1 MKLKSWVYFLLFLLF
16 FMYMTDI
23 QAQKK
28 QKTYQITWKENL
40 IFSPSP
46 DYTIEI
52 LYFDGSSQGHEYPQ
66 LPLFYDQMPADIFFQ
81 KYEVTLQNVE
91 TTPFNEHDASLIPS
105 DFEQK
110 ELKID
115 ITTLTNRHQYMTA
128 ISFIPIL
135 KSQNGNYVKVT
146 SVTFSYEGVEALAV
160 PKKQKGYAA
169 NSILSS
175 GNWYKI
181 AISQA
186 GLHKVT
192 YDDLVGLGINVSGL
206 SSSNIAFFGNG
217 TGMLP
222 ENTSGKRPDDLI
234 ENAIMVFDGGDGS
247 FDKGDYFIFYAQ
259 SPHTWNYDQA
269 SNIFSHQINTY
280 SDYAYYYVNVD
291 IGIGT
296 KKRITTAN
304 NNHLSANSQ
313 VNTYTYY
320 DFYEKDEVNLA
331 QSGHIW
337 VGDKFDYKT
346 EYSYTMNLP
355 AITGGPAT
363 LRVRAAF
370 ASPIYS
376 SLAISVNGTSIGSL
390 AYGNTGTDIAR
401 LSTASFNINP
411 TSSTLNI
418 DFKYNKPS
426 GSSVSYLDW
435 IELQAT
441 CLLRMHSSQ
450 FPFCNV
456 ENIGSGNITQYN
468 IANSNANT
476 KVWDVTEPGHSVQMQ
491 GELVGGI
498 FSFKSPT
505 SDLRKFVAF
514 GGSDFLSVDIIGKVK
529 NQNLHGDVN
538 VDMVIVSHSDFLAQA
553 ERLAEFRRTHDGYSV
568 KVVTPQEIYNEFSS
582 GAQDPTAIRDYMK
595 MIYDVSGGAYPQ
607 YLLLFGRPSYDY
619 RGRSSNTKLFVP
631 HYTFNKDAIDDKS
644 MVYDDYFGFLDD
656 NEGVGD
662 NKGLIDIAIGRFPVT
677 TAAQANVAVTKTI
690 NYSRRENLVKEGDV
704 SRVSNLADWRNVITF
719 VADDEDG
726 NNHINEA
733 NAASATLSKTNKT
746 INIEKIYLDAYT
758 QVSHS
763 GGQRYPEVNDA
774 INKRVQRGNMMLVY
788 HGHGGVNGLAHERVV
803 TVSDINTWNN
813 YYNQMIMVTLTCDF
827 AQYDRESMSPG
838 ELVFL
843 NANGGASGLI
853 TTSRVSYSGL
863 GYTETLFKNLYVKD
877 GGTLGQPRYK
887 TLGEL
892 NRATKNKRGS
902 SSLNMIIVLGDPAMP
917 VAIPNYTVVT
927 DSINGVSA
935 SFYQDTL
942 KAFNKVTIKGRV
954 VGDDSVTLSNF
965 NGNIYPSIYDKAIT
979 LSTLQ
984 NDPNSGPFDFELQ
997 KNILFRGNASVK
1009 NGLFEFSFIVPKDI
1023 NYSYGN
1029 GKISYYART
1038 NASDA
1043 AGYFDEMIIGGISE
1057 EQLNDSIGPE
1067 MEVFLNDRTFV
1078 NGGITNPSPMLIVD
1092 LKDEHGINTTGNGIG
1107 HDLVAILDNVVE
1119 TPIVLNDYYETQ
1131 LDSFNSGTVRYPLK
1145 DIPVGKHT
1153 LKIRAWDVVN
1163 NVSEKTIHFEVISD
1177 EKLALDHVLNYP
1189 NPFTTR
1195 TEFYFEQNQA
1205 GGTFDILIQIFTISG
1220 KLVKTITAQ
1229 QHIQGN
1235 RSQPVF
1241 WNGRDDYEDK
1251 LAKGVYL
1258 YKLKVRNQQGEIA
1271 EKIEKI
1277 VIL

>member
-1 MKLKSWVYFLLFLLF
+1 MKVKSLVIFLLFSLSLV
-16 FMYMTDI
+16 YITDI

-28 QKTYQITWKENL
+28 QETCQITWKENL
-40 IFSPSP
+40 IHSPYP
-46 DYTIEI
+46 DYSVEF
-52 LYFDGSSQGHEYPQ
+52 LHFEGASRGHEYSD
-66 LPLFYDQMPADIFFQ
+66 LPLFYTQIPVDIFFQ
-81 KYEVTLQNVE
+81 SYNITLQNVE
-91 TTPFNEHDASLIPS
+91 TAPFNEHDASLIS
-105 DFEQK
+105 TDFDQK

-115 ITTLTNRHQYMTA
+115 IATLTDRHQHVTA

-135 KSQNGNYVKVT
+135 KSQNGNYLKVT
-146 SVTFSYEGVEALAV
+146 SVTFSYEGVREII
-160 PKKQKGYAA
+160 PKTAKSYAA
-169 NSILSS
+169 NSVLSS

-181 AISQA
+181 AVSQT

-192 YDDLVGLGINVSGL
+192 YDDLMKLGINASGL
-206 SSSNIAFFGNG
+206 QSANIALFGNG

-222 ENTSGKRPDDLI
+222 ENTSNKRPDDLI
-234 ENAIMVFDGGDGS
+234 ENAIMIFDGGDGS
-247 FDKGDYFIFYAQ
+247 FDKNDYFVFYAQ
-259 SPHTWNYDQA
+259 SPHTWNYNQTT
-269 SNIFSHQINTY
+269 NTFSHAINVY

-291 IGIGT
+291 AGIGT
-296 KKRITTAN
+296 KKRVATEN
-304 NNHLSANSQ
+304 NNHLSANET
-313 VNTYTYY
+313 VNTYTHY
-320 DFYEKDEVNLA
+320 DFYEKDEVNLSK
-331 QSGHIW
+331 SGRIW
-337 VGDKFDYKT
+337 LGDMFDYKT
-346 EYSYTMNLP
+346 EYAYTMNLP
-355 AITGGPAT
+355 AITEKPAT

-370 ASPIYS
+370 ASSTNS
-376 SLAISVNGTSIGSL
+376 SLAVTVNGNLAGRLTSGSITGGNL
-390 AYGNTGTDIAR
+390 AN
-401 LSTASFNINP
+401 LEFASFNINP

-418 DFKYNKPS
+418 DLKYSKPTS
-426 GSSVSYLDW
+426 SSVAYLDW

-468 IANSNANT
+468 IANGNANT

-491 GELVGGI
+491 GELVGGT

-505 SDLRKFVAF
+505 SDLRKFIAF
-514 GGSDFLSVDIIGKVK
+514 SGGDFLSVNIIGKVK

-553 ERLAEFRRTHDGYSV
+553 ERLAEFRRTHDGYNV

-582 GAQDPTAIRDYMK
+582 GMQDPTAIRNYMK
-595 MIYDVSGGAYPQ
+595 MIYDVTGKSYPK

-631 HYTFNKDAIDDKS
+631 HYTFSSSSINDKS
-644 MVYDDYFGFLDD
+644 AVYDDYFGFVDD
-656 NEGVGD
+656 NEEAD
-662 NKGLIDIAIGRFPVT
+662 RGLIDISIGRFPVT
-677 TAAQANVAVTKTI
+677 TAAQANIAVTKTI

-719 VADDEDG
+719 VADDE
-726 NNHINEA
+726 NSNSHINEA
-733 NAASATLSKTNKT
+733 DDAAKILSANNKA
-746 INIEKIYLDAYT
+746 INIEKIYLDAYP

-803 TVSDINTWNN
+803 TISDINTWNN
-813 YYNQMIMVTLTCDF
+813 FYNQMIMVTLTCDF
-827 AQYDRESMSPG
+827 AQYDREATSPG

-843 NANGGASGLI
+843 NNNGGASGLI

-863 GYTETLFKNLYVKD
+863 GYTEYLLKNLYVKD
-877 GGTLGQPRYK
+877 AGTPGQIRYK

-892 NRATKNKRGS
+892 NRITKNQKGPG
-902 SSLNMIIVLGDPAMP
+902 SLNMIIVLGDPAMP
-917 VAIPNYTVVT
+917 VAIPNYSIVT

-935 SFYQDTL
+935 SSYQDTL
-942 KAFNKVTIKGRV
+942 KAFDKVTVKGRV
-954 VGDDSVTLSNF
+954 VGNGNVTLSDF
-965 NGNIYPSIYDKAIT
+965 NGNIYPSIYDKSIK
-979 LSTLQ
+979 LNTLQ
-984 NDPNSGPFDFELQ
+984 NDPSSGPFEFEVQ

-1038 NASDA
+1038 DASDA
-1043 AGYFDEMIIGGISE
+1043 TGYFNQIVIGGISDK
-1057 EQLNDSIGPE
+1057 QLSDSIGPE
-1067 MEVFLNDRTFV
+1067 IQVFLNDRTFV
-1078 NGGITNPSPMLIVD
+1078 NGGIINPNPMLIVD

-1107 HDLVAILDNVVE
+1107 HDLVAILDNATE
-1119 TPIVLNDYYETQ
+1119 APLILNDYYETQ

-1153 LKIRAWDVVN
+1153 LKIRAWDIAN
-1163 NVSEKTIHFEVISD
+1163 NVSEKTINFEVISD
-1177 EKLALDHVLNYP
+1177 EKLTLDHVLNYP

-1205 GGTFDILIQIFTISG
+1205 GGTFDIIIQVFTISG
-1220 KLVKTITAQ
+1220 KLVKTISTQ

-1235 RSQPVF
+1235 RSQPIF